1 MAWVT
6 AAELADLAL
15 PGMPASPQGVN
26 KRATANGWP
35 RRRRDDSTHA
45 WEFPVSDVLSGLPE
59 GARDTVLAFASHQ
72 LPAPVA
78 PAGAVPPSVV
88 PAGVPSAAVEIIGD
102 TTHMTNNQRAVL
114 DARAVILAWVERMA
128 PVAGGITAARLQAE
142 KMAKRGALPAEIAR
156 LVPLANAKSGKAGK
170 ATFCK
175 RTLIYWH
182 SSVVAA
188 GGKTSAL
195 APKAPTPDMSVPPW
209 GPALLTLNPQK
220 RSLRSI
226 VDDLAKPGALPMGIT
241 PPSYDQAKRWL
252 SKVSTIERNRGRMGS
267 KELKALL
274 PYVKRDLSGLDP
286 LDIVQSD
293 GHCLDA
299 EVLHPR
305 HGRPFRP
312 EMTSIIDLATRMCV
326 GWSAGLAENALGVTE
341 AIVYMVTRW
350 GIPAV
355 WYVDNG
361 SGYNNQLMDDE
372 RTGLLAR
379 IRTTKLNR
387 LPNNPQAGGYIER
400 SHQTIWIAGAK
411 KLPTYMGKDMDRQ
424 AKQRVFKITR
434 ADIRAVGTTRHMMRW
449 DEFLAWAE
457 EQVRDYNNSP
467 HRGLPKITDP
477 ETGRRRHMKPV
488 EAWVD
493 AIERG
498 WQPSMVTAAEAADLT
513 RPYEVRTVQR
523 GTVSVLGQSYFSRLL
538 TDWHG
543 CEVLVGYDI
552 QDASKVYVRDPDGR
566 LICEAGFEANKRAV
580 VPRSYLDAA
589 IERRHEGRLRRAQD
603 HVNEIHAELGTVLI
617 DATAT
622 PVLPDN
628 VMAIREHLVLEMTAT
643 PVPAATAAPIPET
656 AVGFIPNLNTDIDVE
671 LNLALIPRTQN
682 YLYSGHRPGLM
693 SITRTA
699 WAAKLRLALPSSQ
712 SEEPTPRS
720 ENSLWGG
727 PICMRK
733 N

>member
-1 MAWVT
+1 MTGYDKIAIKDIAGALSVSTRTIQDRAKKDGWLFEEDT
-6 AAELADLAL
+6 LPTGAKRRLYRIADLPKDVRDAILQHLSHQAAAHL
-15 PGMPASPQGVN
+15 PASITPDGMPSVAVQVVG
-26 KRATANGWP
+26 
-35 RRRRDDSTHA
+35 DMTH
-45 WEFPVSDVLSGLPE
+45 L
-59 GARDTVLAFASHQ
+59 
-72 LPAPVA
+72 
-78 PAGAVPPSVV
+78 
-88 PAGVPSAAVEIIGD
+88 
-102 TTHMTNNQRAVL
+102 TNNQRATV
-114 DARAVILAWVERMA
+114 DARCAILAWVERLA
-128 PVAGGITAARLQAE
+128 STTGGITAARLQAE
-142 KMAKRGALPAEIAR
+142 RMAKASALPAEIAR

-175 RTLIYWH
+175 RTLIYW
-182 SSVVAA
+182 SSACAA
-188 GGKTSAL
+188 ANGQAAAL

-209 GPALLTLNPQK
+209 APALLALYNTPQK
-220 RSLRSI
+220 RSLREI
-226 VDDLAKPGALPMGIT
+226 VERDLAKPGALPMGIQ

-252 SKVSTIERNRGRMGS
+252 SKVSTITRNQGRMGS
-267 KELKALL
+267 KELKSLK

-341 AIVYMVTRW
+341 AIVTMVTRW

-411 KLPTYMGKDMDRQ
+411 KLPSYMGKDMDRQ

-434 ADIRAVGTTRHMMRW
+434 ADIKAVGTSHHLMRW
-449 DEFLAWAE
+449 DDFLAWAE
-457 EQVRDYNNSP
+457 EQVREYNNRP

-477 ETGRRRHMKPV
+477 KTGRRRHQTPV
-488 EAWVD
+488 EAWAD

-498 WQPSMVTAAEAADLT
+498 WRPSTVTAAEAADLT

-523 GTVSVLGQSYFSRLL
+523 GTVSVLGQTYFSRLL

-552 QDASKVYVRDPDGR
+552 QDASKVYVRDPEGR

-589 IERRHEGRLRRAQD
+589 IERRHEGRLRRAQE
-603 HVNEIHAELGTVLI
+603 HVDEIHAERGTVLI

-628 VMAIREHLVLEMTAT
+628 VAAIRDHLVLELTAT
-643 PVPAATAAPIPET
+643 QVPAATTAAIPET
-656 AVGFIPNLNTDIDVE
+656 ASARYQRWRDLDS
-671 LNLALIPRTQN
+671 AAR
-682 YLYSGHRPGLM
+682 SGASLSDDERRWHQRYQLSYEFKAQAEISASFGEGAA
-693 SITRTA
+693 TA
-699 WAAKLRLALPSSQ
+699 
-712 SEEPTPRS
+712 
-720 ENSLWGG
+720 
-727 PICMRK
+727 
-733 N
+733 

>member
-6 AAELADLAL
+6 AAELAQLAL

-35 RRRRDDSTHA
+35 RRRRNDSSHA
-45 WEFPVSDVLSGLPE
+45 WEFPVSAIQPSLAE
-59 GARDTVLAFASHQ
+59 NARDKLLTFVSHQ
-72 LPAPVA
+72 AAAELPAPVA
-78 PAGAVPPSVV
+78 PAGVLPPSVA
-88 PAGVPSAAVEIIGD
+88 PAGVPSRAVQIVGD
-102 TTHMTNNQRAVL
+102 MTHLTNNQRAIV
-114 DARAVILAWVERMA
+114 DARCAILAWVERLA
-128 PVAGGITAARLQAE
+128 PTTGGITAARLQAE
-142 KMAKRGALPAEIAR
+142 KMAKAGALPEEIAR
-156 LVPLANAKSGKAGK
+156 LAPLANAKAGKAG
-170 ATFCK
+170 A
-175 RTLIYWH
+175 RSLSARSLRRWH
-182 SSVVAA
+182 SERAAA
-188 GGKTSAL
+188 GGQAAAL

-209 GPALLTLNPQK
+209 APALLALYNTPQK
-220 RSLRSI
+220 RSLREI
-226 VDDLAKPGALPMGIT
+226 VEKDLAKPGALPLGIK

-252 SKVSTIERNRGRMGS
+252 SKVSTITRNQGRMGS
-267 KELKALL
+267 KELKSLK
-274 PYVKRDLSGLDP
+274 PYVKRDLSGLEP

-656 AVGFIPNLNTDIDVE
+656 AAGRYQRWCDLDAAIATGRPVTDDERKWHGRYQLSNEWRARAELFGGVE
-671 LNLALIPRTQN
+671 DTATA
-682 YLYSGHRPGLM
+682 RP
-693 SITRTA
+693 
-699 WAAKLRLALPSSQ
+699 
-712 SEEPTPRS
+712 
-720 ENSLWGG
+720 
-727 PICMRK
+727 
-733 N
+733 